1 MKLFLKMLVAVLIA
15 QILIVAVVGII
26 VATKVKDGPR
36 IKNGSVLVQ
45 VLDGKIPESQPQG
58 GVPFIGPCVTSYT
71 EILENLEKARHD
83 ERIKAVVLRIG
94 SPAIGWAKAG
104 ELRERIA
111 QLRAAEKQVWAYT
124 EWLGSRALYLGA
136 ACDSLFLLRNGYV
149 SLRGFAA
156 EVPFIK
162 GTLDKLGVQ
171 ENLHRIE
178 HYKSAAEILQRE
190 TLSPTARENVEWML
204 DEFYPEYLQTVEEER
219 GLAPGTLESS
229 VLSQGILVPA
239 EALELGL
246 VDGLVYWDEVETGL
260 LNLPEVK
267 PEKKEKE
274 GIQPRPRTVF
284 GNDYAGV
291 ERKKAGIKVE
301 QKIAVVHAMGMI
313 AGEESGV
320 SFPFGATMGSATM
333 ERAFRSAAED
343 EDIAAII
350 FRIDSGGGES
360 STSWKIQRAA
370 VRAGERKPLV
380 VSMLDIAGSGGYLIC
395 YPCETLVAN
404 PLSVVGSIGS
414 ISGKFNMHGLYDKL
428 GITKDFVTRGP
439 NALMESDYSDY
450 SPEQWESFTSRHW
463 RDYQEWVDD
472 IARFRHKTP
481 AEIDSVG
488 RGRVWSG
495 RQALA
500 VGLIDTLGTF
510 DLAVRIAKQKAGIPE
525 DEEVE
530 FVHYPKK
537 KGPLE
542 ALRSGGFGT
551 ALLTL
556 AEQVLG
562 PFEREGTW
570 AVDWN
575 NYR

>member
-274 GIQPRPRTVF
+274 GIQLRPRTVS

-350 FRIDSGGGES
+350 FRIDSGGGE
-360 STSWKIQRAA
+360 
-370 VRAGERKPLV
+370 
-380 VSMLDIAGSGGYLIC
+380 
-395 YPCETLVAN
+395 AN